1 MLRSLALVSALL
13 LSVVPAWSAPRLTGF
28 WLTQDRNG
36 VIEVSHCGDR
46 LCARIVGVVLDHPDD
61 KMPLDYQG
69 TPQCGLPLITDATKI
84 RPNLWKGHL
93 TDPRTGSVYGAE
105 IHLDPD
111 GNLALRGYLGFT
123 LLGRTQVWTRYPGS
137 PPADC
142 RLVAGAGSSEASR

>member
-1 MLRSLALVSALL
+1 MLRCLALASVLL
-13 LSVVPAWSAPRLTGF
+13 LSAISTRAAPGLTGL

-46 LCARIVGVVLDHPDD
+46 LCARIVGVVLDHRDD
-61 KMPLDYQG
+61 KMPVDYQG
-69 TPQCGLPLITDATKI
+69 TSQCDLPLISDAAEI

-93 TDPRTGSVYGAE
+93 TDPRNGSVYGAE

-123 LLGRTQVWTRYPGS
+123 LLGRTQTWTRYPGTL
-137 PPADC
+137 PTDC
-142 RLVAGAGSSEASR
+142 RLEAGAGSNEASR